1 MSEEILETDALLAEY
16 GRIRRE
22 LGQAQAECN
31 ALRGELG
38 QAEAATVAER
48 EKRKKLEVENRAYA
62 DRLVQAGIDFRTVRD
77 AALHFMDCS
86 LCKFNRGCREGERYR
101 AILGKEMEGDTP

>member
-16 GRIRRE
+16 GKLRRE
-22 LGQAQAECN
+22 LARTQAECD

-48 EKRKKLEVENRAYA
+48 EKRRKLEAENRAYA

-77 AALHFMDCS
+77 AALHFMDCL

>member
-1 MSEEILETDALLAEY
+1 MDFKKGPPMSEEILETSALLAEY
-16 GRIRRE
+16 GRVRRG
-22 LGQAQAECN
+22 LGQAQAE
-31 ALRGELG
+31 R
-38 QAEAATVAER
+38 ATEAER
-48 EKRKKLEVENRAYA
+48 EKRAKLEAENRAYA